1 MYCKHELILVFLE
14 SADQVMLWVMQLLSL
29 QIFWYPWYQL
39 LPVQQCPES
48 KPAQVEELAE
58 GWDDGGD
65 EWESFEQSKTFDG
78 GDDKWADDF
87 SALQV

>member
-48 KPAQVEELAE
+48 KPAQVEELVE

-65 EWESFEQSKTFDG
+65 EWESFEQSKTSDG